1 MSNNQTKLLLSDEG
15 EHSEWFK
22 GEHSEWFR
30 FRNINKWI
38 HKFWKPSIIGMDVGK
53 YEGEWKDGQ
62 MHGKGTL
69 RISRI
74 CRRYISLGLVAFGWR
89 LIDQGK
95 YVGEWKNGKEHGKG
109 IRFYRAGLENVDTGK
124 YEGEWKDG
132 KYHGHGT
139 RSWPGKWKNGK
150 KHKGIGIYWDAEKY
164 EGEWKNGVEHGHGTR
179 TWLEG
184 KKFIG
189 KWKKGKYFHGTYY
202 FANGDKHFGFFKDK
216 VAKGVGTRIYSDGR
230 KYTGEFKYRERRSEG
245 TCVFTGRTT
254 VGKFIESIPTGFDT
268 YQNYIGL
275 STVKY
280 KEEKPTKTKI
290 PFISKLIQTAKL
302 DMPAC

>member
-1 MSNNQTKLLLSDEG
+1 MSNNQTKLLLSDE
-15 EHSEWFK
+15 

-38 HKFWKPSIIGMDVGK
+38 HKFWKPRIIGMDVGK

-89 LIDQGK
+89 LIDQGE
-95 YVGEWKNGKEHGKG
+95 YVGEWKNGKENGKG
-109 IRFYRAGLENVDTGK
+109 IRFYRAGLMNNDNGK

-132 KYHGHGT
+132 KYHGQGT
-139 RSWPGKWKNGK
+139 FIFPDGHKKGKYIGKWKNGL
-150 KHKGIGIYWDAEKY
+150 
-164 EGEWKNGVEHGHGTR
+164 EHGHGTK
-179 TWLEG
+179 TWPDG

-202 FANGDKHFGFFKDK
+202 FDNGDKHFGFFKDG
-216 VAKGVGTRIYSDGR
+216 VPKGHGIRTYFDGR
-230 KYTGEFKYRERRSEG
+230 KHTGEFKCREERSEG
-245 TCVFTGRTT
+245 TCILTGKNT
-254 VGKFIESIPTGFDT
+254 VSRFIESIPTGFDT
-268 YQNYIGL
+268 NKNYIGCQ
-275 STVKY
+275 TVKY
-280 KEEKPTKTKI
+280 KEEKRAS
-290 PFISKLIQTAKL
+290 FISYFFH
-302 DMPAC
+302 D

>member
-1 MSNNQTKLLLSDEG
+1 MSHNQTRLLLSDVDG
-15 EHSEWFK
+15 HT
-22 GEHSEWFR
+22 EWFR

-38 HKFWKPSIIGMDVGK
+38 HKFWKPRIIGMDVGK

-74 CRRYISLGLVAFGWR
+74 FRGYLDNLCFSPFGWR
-89 LIDQGK
+89 LIDQGE

-109 IRFYRAGLENVDTGK
+109 IRFYRAGIANVDTRI

-132 KYHGHGT
+132 KYHGQGT
-139 RSWPGKWKNGK
+139 FIFPDGHKKGKYIGKWKNGL
-150 KHKGIGIYWDAEKY
+150 
-164 EGEWKNGVEHGHGTR
+164 EHGHGTK
-179 TWLEG
+179 TWPDG
-184 KKFIG
+184 RKYIG
-189 KWKKGKYFHGTYY
+189 KWKKGNFFHGTYY
-202 FANGDKHFGFFKDK
+202 FANGDKHIGFFKDK

-230 KYTGEFKYRERRSEG
+230 KYTGEFKCRERRSEG

-275 STVKY
+275 QYVKY

-290 PFISKLIQTAKL
+290 PFISN
-302 DMPAC
+302 